1 MTTSSSS
8 ADPVSGEQR
17 LFDPPERP
25 VMGAPE
31 PAVGRPRMKSPVRDQ
46 QLMCFLSLD
55 ERVPPDSPVR
65 AVWDLVAQADL
76 SELFAKIQAVEGGP
90 GRNPINPRILMCL
103 WLFATVEGISRA
115 REIERLT
122 QRDLMFQWIC
132 GGVSVNRTTL
142 SAFYTACPELLSQ
155 TLTDHVAALMQA
167 NLVNLNRVALDGM
180 RTRANAGKSS
190 FRRDPTLE
198 ELQRDAREQ
207 VERLARERQ
216 DKDHSGG
223 GRPTV
228 KESDAAD
235 RLRRVAAA
243 REALAELA
251 QTREARK
258 KGDGV
263 KTRVSTTD
271 PDARNMKMANG
282 GFNPAFNVQFATAAG
297 SDIIVGVDVN
307 NLGSDAGLMEPMV
320 LQVRERFGQVP
331 GELLVDGGYVAVD
344 DITDTTLIGTTII
357 APVKEEAAKRAKGI
371 DPFQPLDK
379 DSPEVGDWRRRMGLP
394 ETKEI
399 YKERASTAELINAQA
414 RNRNL
419 QQFTVRGLVKV
430 KIVAMWHAL
439 AHNLMRGLSLRI
451 AAAKA
456 GT

>member
-1 MTTSSSS
+1 MTTSSSAS
-8 ADPVSGEQR
+8 DSQTPERR
-17 LFDPPERP
+17 LFDLPERP
-25 VMGAPE
+25 AAVAPE
-31 PAVGRPRMKSPVRDQ
+31 PTVGRPRMKSPVRDQ
-46 QLMCFLSLD
+46 QLMSYLSLD
-55 ERVPPDSPVR
+55 ERVPRDSPVR

-76 SELFAKIQAVEGGP
+76 SELFARIHAVEGRP

-103 WLFATVEGISRA
+103 WLFATVEGISKA

-122 QRDLMFQWIC
+122 ERDLLFQWIC

-142 SAFYTACPELLSQ
+142 SAFYTACPDLLSQ

-167 NLVNLNRVALDGM
+167 KLVNLNRVALDGM

-198 ELQRDAREQ
+198 ELQRTAQEQ

-228 KESDAAD
+228 EESDAAD
-235 RLRRVAAA
+235 RLRRVEAA
-243 REALAELA
+243 RVAVAELA
-251 QTREARK
+251 KTREARK

-271 PDARNMKMANG
+271 PEARTMKMANG
-282 GFNPAFNVQFATAAG
+282 GYNPAYNVQFATATG

-307 NLGSDAGLMEPMV
+307 NLGSDAGLMEPMMQ
-320 LQVRERFGQVP
+320 QVEERFGQVP
-331 GELLVDGGYVAVD
+331 AELLVDGGYSVVD
-344 DITDTTLIGTTII
+344 DITATTAAGTTVI
-357 APVKEEAAKRAKGI
+357 APVKEEAEKRAKGI
-371 DPFQPLDK
+371 DPFQPLAK
-379 DSPEVGDWRRRMGLP
+379 DSPAVGDWRRRMGLA

-430 KIVAMWHAL
+430 KVVALWYAL
-439 AHNLMRGLSLRI
+439 AHNLMRGLSLRSQ
-451 AAAKA
+451 AATA

>member
-8 ADPVSGEQR
+8 PDPGSCERR

-25 VMGAPE
+25 VDVAPE
-31 PAVGRPRMKSPVRDQ
+31 PAVGRPRMKSPVRGQ

-76 SELFAKIQAVEGGP
+76 SELFAKIQAVEGRP

-103 WLFATVEGISRA
+103 WLFATVEGIGKA

-122 QRDLMFQWIC
+122 ERDLLFQWIC

-142 SAFYTACPELLSQ
+142 SAFYTACPELLGR

-167 NLVNLNRVALDGM
+167 KLVNLNRVALDGM

-228 KESDAAD
+228 EESDAAD

-251 QTREARK
+251 KIRETRK

-271 PDARNMKMANG
+271 PDARTMKMANG
-282 GFNPAFNVQFATAAG
+282 GFNPAFNVQFATATG

-320 LQVRERFGQVP
+320 RQIDERFGQVP
-331 GELLVDGGYVAVD
+331 DELLVDGGYVAVD
-344 DITDTTLIGTTII
+344 DITATTTAGTTII
-357 APVKEEAAKRAKGI
+357 APVKEEAEKRAKGI
-371 DPFQPLDK
+371 DPFQPLGK
-379 DSPEVGDWRRRMGLP
+379 DSPAVGDWRRRMGLA

-430 KIVAMWHAL
+430 KVVAMWYAL
-439 AHNLMRGLSLRI
+439 AHNLMRGLSLRSK
-451 AAAKA
+451 AATA